1 MSSKKRKFAD
11 GSHDAYER
19 YKEKQDRRGVI
30 YLSRIP
36 PYMKHT
42 KVRSLLEVYGEITN
56 MHLAEEDP
64 SLRRRRRKAGGNS
77 KKRYTEGWVEYADKK
92 IAKQVAR
99 MLNNHKV
106 GGPKR
111 SYYHHDLWNMKYL
124 KGFKWRL
131 LGEKI
136 AYENRIRDQKLRRE
150 LEQARRENNEFVA
163 SVEKAKEISK
173 VEQKRLA
180 KAMAKGDVQGIAAIE
195 NQRKKAKRQHKQVR
209 PVVSSRK
216 KPKLKSDILGKVFS
230 K

>member
-1 MSSKKRKFAD
+1 
-11 GSHDAYER
+11 
-19 YKEKQDRRGVI
+19 
-30 YLSRIP
+30 
-36 PYMKHT
+36 
-42 KVRSLLEVYGEITN
+42 
-56 MHLAEEDP
+56 
-64 SLRRRRRKAGGNS
+64 
-77 KKRYTEGWVEYADKK
+77 
-92 IAKQVAR
+92 
-99 MLNNHKV
+99 
-106 GGPKR
+106 
-111 SYYHHDLWNMKYL
+111 MKYL